1 MPTFYLHIAV
11 DIPLN
16 RRFDYLPLAQTE
28 RSDYQPGQRVRV
40 PFGRMQKNGI
50 ILSISN
56 NSELTSKQLKPI
68 ISLVDTQAL
77 LSTSDLDLAIWMS
90 RYYHHPIG
98 EVCAQAMPKA
108 LRIGKPAIVS
118 LPKQYAL
125 STEGAALQ
133 ANALKRSPRQSALW
147 AALSNHSGP
156 VGSEL
161 FAQFDWDWRAPLKS
175 MVSKGWVTIS
185 EGQAASNTQAV
196 PAGFKANPAQQTAI
210 DQVSQAQQKFQCF
223 LLDGVT
229 GSGKTEVY
237 LQLIQQV
244 IAAGR
249 QVLVLLP
256 EITLTPQLASRFK
269 QRLACQMVIS
279 HSALSDKQ
287 RLQAWLQVKQ
297 GLANVMLGT
306 RSAVFTPMQ
315 APGLIILDEEHDSS
329 FKQQEGF
336 RYSARDVAIM
346 RARNHNIPI
355 LLGTATPSLESLY
368 NVQQKRFTH
377 LLLPERTAGASQPDM
392 HLIDCRNLR
401 LDNHLSQPLLKAI
414 QKTIDRDEQVILFVN
429 RRGFAPVLMCHSCG
443 WIAQCQHCD
452 SRLVIHKNAHRL
464 RCHHCGLEHSLP
476 RVCPSCEQAE
486 LFPLGLGTE
495 RLEETLNKHFPD
507 IPISRIDRDST
518 RKKDAMQSLID
529 QVHQGGAQI
538 LVGTQ
543 MLAKG
548 HHFPNVTLVGM
559 VDVDGG
565 LFSCDFRASER
576 MSQLIIQVAGRA
588 GREEKRGRVLIQTH
602 QPDHPLLNTLIHT
615 GYGDFA
621 QQALEE
627 RQQAQLPPYE
637 YQALLRVNA
646 QDEAAVL
653 RFLSDVKQLIKQ
665 LDSQHVEILGPVPAP
680 MLKRAG
686 RFRYQLLIQS
696 RERKTRFQFLNALL
710 PELERLKSCR
720 LIRWSIDVDPI
731 DLF

>member
-1 MPTFYLHIAV
+1 MPTFYLNIAV

-16 RRFDYLPLAQTE
+16 RVFDYLPLADSA

-40 PFGRMQKNGI
+40 PFGRSHKHGV
-50 ILSISN
+50 ILDISD
-56 NSELTSKQLKPI
+56 NSELTTKQLKTITELLDP
-68 ISLVDTQAL
+68 QAL
-77 LSTSDLDLAIWMS
+77 LSRQDLELSRWMS
-90 RYYHHPIG
+90 NYYHHPIG
-98 EVCAQAMPKA
+98 EVCAQTLPKA
-108 LRIGKPAIVS
+108 LRAGKPASLS
-118 LPKQYAL
+118 LPDSYVL
-125 STEGAALQ
+125 SSSGLALQ
-133 ANALKRSPRQSALW
+133 ADDIKRSHRQAELW
-147 AALSNHSGP
+147 ALLKESDSP
-156 VGSEL
+156 VSSEY
-161 FAQFDWDWRAPLKS
+161 FADLTWDWRAPLKI
-175 MVSKGWVTIS
+175 MVKKGWVDVSQVIS
-185 EGQAASNTQAV
+185 SNSATPANFLPNEAQQAAINE
-196 PAGFKANPAQQTAI
+196 I
-210 DQVSQAQQKFQCF
+210 SQAQQSFQCF

-237 LQLIQQV
+237 LQLIEQV
-244 IAAGR
+244 INAGQ

-256 EITLTPQLASRFK
+256 EITLTPQLANRFK

-287 RLQAWLQVKQ
+287 RLQAWLQIKQ
-297 GLANVMLGT
+297 GLANLLLGT

-315 APGLIILDEEHDSS
+315 KPGLIILDEEHDSS

-346 RARNHNIPI
+346 RARDYNIPI
-355 LLGTATPSLESLY
+355 VLGTATPSLESLY
-368 NVQQKRFTH
+368 NVQQGRFKH
-377 LLLPERTAGASQPDM
+377 LLLPERTAGASHPDM
-392 HLIDCRNLR
+392 RLIDCRNLR

-414 QKTIDRDEQVILFVN
+414 TKTLEREEQVILFVN

-443 WIAQCQHCD
+443 WIAQCRRCD
-452 SRLVIHKNAHRL
+452 SRLVIHKNDHLL
-464 RCHHCGLEHSLP
+464 RCHHCGMEHRIP

-495 RLEETLNKHFPD
+495 RLEETLNKHFPH
-507 IPISRIDRDST
+507 IPISRIDRDTT

-529 QVHQGGAQI
+529 KVHQGGAQI
-538 LVGTQ
+538 MVGTQ

-588 GREEKRGRVLIQTH
+588 GREEKLGRVLIQTH
-602 QPDHPLLNTLIHT
+602 HPEHPLLNTLIHE
-615 GYGDFA
+615 GYGSFA
-621 QQALEE
+621 QQALAE
-627 RQQAQLPPYE
+627 RQQAQLPPYH

-646 QDEAAVL
+646 LDESAVL
-653 RFLSDVKQLIKQ
+653 QFLSDVQQLIAQ
-665 LDSQHVEILGPVPAP
+665 LDSRGIEILGPVPAP

-686 RFRYQLLIQS
+686 RFRYQLLLQS
-696 RERKTRFQFLNALL
+696 ATRKTRFQFLSTLL
-710 PELERLKSCR
+710 NGLDKLKSSR
-720 LIRWSIDVDPI
+720 HIRWSIDVDPI